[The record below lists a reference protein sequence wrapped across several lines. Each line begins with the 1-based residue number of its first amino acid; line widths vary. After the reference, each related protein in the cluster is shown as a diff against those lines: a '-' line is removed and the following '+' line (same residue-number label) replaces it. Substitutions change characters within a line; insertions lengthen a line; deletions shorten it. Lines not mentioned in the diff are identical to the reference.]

1 MSVRGIWKLCIISKA
16 HESGFIWANTEQLR
30 VDTNKKTII
39 EEGLFSH
46 LTSHIHCYTDILM
59 VEEDMLQNPKSI
71 ISAEVFSFNDG
82 AGAEAD
88 RGGSFLATLG
98 DRRRRRLRPASAS
111 QNIASRVSPQD
122 LVSTAAGN
130 RVVGILVWFWSVDDC
145 SSSLLSCFW
154 VVMNAYWLIDVA
166 LILKC
171 N

>member
-1 MSVRGIWKLCIISKA
+1 
-16 HESGFIWANTEQLR
+16 
-30 VDTNKKTII
+30 
-39 EEGLFSH
+39 
-46 LTSHIHCYTDILM
+46 M

-130 RVVGILVWFWSVDDC
+130 RVVGILV
-145 SSSLLSCFW
+145 
-154 VVMNAYWLIDVA
+154 
-166 LILKC
+166 
-171 N
+171 